1 MNSIFKYHLFLH
13 NSNNSSVSSVGI
25 GFKHQKCEPVCHPW
39 RQFGFLGV
47 VIQRISRSAQFNQRR
62 RSRCQRKL
70 FILKKKFEQ
79 IITINNS
86 NLS

>member
-39 RQFGFLGV
+39 RQFGFLGRDPANKPLRPV
-47 VIQRISRSAQFNQRR
+47 QSAP
-62 RSRCQRKL
+62 SL
-70 FILKKKFEQ
+70 PLPKKTFYTKKE
-79 IITINNS
+79 I
-86 NLS
+86 

>member
-1 MNSIFKYHLFLH
+1 
-13 NSNNSSVSSVGI
+13 
-25 GFKHQKCEPVCHPW
+25 
-39 RQFGFLGV
+39 